1 MQRTVTVLLRVL
13 DVILDTQ
20 HLDVALRGQIIRHG
34 IHVVAVVADH
44 AYARHVEQVVLDGVD
59 GQRQVAALQ
68 LAEDRVKRF
77 ETAFHM
83 VNWIMGEAHL
93 EFRVKNFQFGADLV
107 HRTLIHLHLVDELG
121 DLFGGKGSLADVD
134 VLQTHLQFGG
144 VNSIL
149 PVKYHGRTVYRLAF
163 RKTERMLCIEE
174 GQCPAIAPRTGRSR
188 VPKRLCRPADSM
200 VRYE

>member
-1 MQRTVTVLLRVL
+1 
-13 DVILDTQ
+13 
-20 HLDVALRGQIIRHG
+20 
-34 IHVVAVVADH
+34 
-44 AYARHVEQVVLDGVD
+44 
-59 GQRQVAALQ
+59 
-68 LAEDRVKRF
+68 
-77 ETAFHM
+77 M

-93 EFRVKNFQFGADLV
+93 EFRVKNLQFGADLV

-188 VPKRLCRPADSM
+188 VPKRLCRPAVSM
-200 VRYE
+200 VRYERRHDDRGGACLETGRTGGERYPHARQGRVLRAYARMPDECA